1 MNIDI
6 QFPGGLAVEALFNGF
21 RVRTGQP
28 VVQGGGGTA
37 PSPFD
42 LFFASLGTCAGFYAL
57 RFCQQRELDTDG
69 LAVRLTTETDAARK
83 GVSHVRIEIGLPR
96 GFPEKYCEAIIRAID
111 QCTVKRHILDPPV
124 FEVMT
129 TPAEVPV
136 GVTG

>member
-1 MNIDI
+1 MEIR
-6 QFPGGLAVEALFNGF
+6 FPGGQRVDALHEGF
-21 RVRTGQP
+21 WIRTDQP
-28 VVQGGGGTA
+28 VAQGGSGEA
-37 PSPFD
+37 PSPFE
-42 LFFASLGTCAGFYAL
+42 LLLASIGACAGFYAL

-83 GVSHVRIEIGLPR
+83 GVSRVRIEIGLPR
-96 GFPEKYCEAIIRAID
+96 GFPEKYCDAIIRAID

-136 GVTG
+136 GVAG